1 MIIVLLMLL
10 VLIFKHK
17 ISINEFSF
25 KIYHIL
31 ALIYLLVL
39 IISTLLSP
47 YKEYNLLIGSPRMEG
62 LIVNIIY
69 ILSFLFISLTYK
81 FNKKILDIIIIPSII
96 IGIIIIIQYIG
107 FNPLYL
113 YKMGGSNIFYGTIGN
128 IDIIG
133 LLYIMYVIFMLFR
146 YIFSDIN
153 KLLYLLSFFI
163 SMLVFF
169 IINVDAA
176 YFTFFIALLFLL
188 PIVLLKSKYLKKY
201 LDIIIIISIA
211 SIFIINVYIIILLF
225 IFVII
230 RLLINNL
237 EYNVINKKNIII
249 GYMCLLLLL
258 IMGLI
263 VLYFYKFNITI
274 LSDVYSILH
283 FKLDDSLGSYRMF
296 LWKRT
301 INMFNNN
308 ILFGTGCD
316 TFYIRFMNLYI
327 DDVKSIGRV
336 DINDSACNIYLTM
349 LINRG
354 LVGLLLFIS
363 FIYSVLIKIKN
374 NFNFIILVILMTI
387 ILLNI
392 WLF

>member
-81 FNKKILDIIIIPSII
+81 FNKKILDIFIITSII

-201 LDIIIIISIA
+201 LDIIISIA

-283 FKLDDSLGSYRMF
+283 FKLVDSLGSYRMF

-301 INMFNNN
+301 IIMFNNN

>member
-81 FNKKILDIIIIPSII
+81 FNKKILDIFIIPSII

-146 YIFSDIN
+146 YIFSDIYHKN
-153 KLLYLLSFFI
+153 HTSFYNLCSFNRFKFGEHFWI
-163 SMLVFF
+163 M
-169 IINVDAA
+169 IC
-176 YFTFFIALLFLL
+176 
-188 PIVLLKSKYLKKY
+188 
-201 LDIIIIISIA
+201 
-211 SIFIINVYIIILLF
+211 
-225 IFVII
+225 I
-230 RLLINNL
+230 RIQ
-237 EYNVINKKNIII
+237 
-249 GYMCLLLLL
+249 
-258 IMGLI
+258 
-263 VLYFYKFNITI
+263 FP
-274 LSDVYSILH
+274 
-283 FKLDDSLGSYRMF
+283 
-296 LWKRT
+296 
-301 INMFNNN
+301 
-308 ILFGTGCD
+308 
-316 TFYIRFMNLYI
+316 
-327 DDVKSIGRV
+327 
-336 DINDSACNIYLTM
+336 
-349 LINRG
+349 
-354 LVGLLLFIS
+354 
-363 FIYSVLIKIKN
+363 
-374 NFNFIILVILMTI
+374 
-387 ILLNI
+387 
-392 WLF
+392 

>member
-1 MIIVLLMLL
+1 
-10 VLIFKHK
+10 
-17 ISINEFSF
+17 
-25 KIYHIL
+25 
-31 ALIYLLVL
+31 
-39 IISTLLSP
+39 
-47 YKEYNLLIGSPRMEG
+47 
-62 LIVNIIY
+62 
-69 ILSFLFISLTYK
+69 
-81 FNKKILDIIIIPSII
+81 
-96 IGIIIIIQYIG
+96 
-107 FNPLYL
+107 
-113 YKMGGSNIFYGTIGN
+113 MGGSNIFYGTIGN

-153 KLLYLLSFFI
+153 KLLYLVSFFI
-163 SMLVFF
+163 SMLVIF

-188 PIVLLKSKYLKKY
+188 PIVLLNSKYLKKY

-263 VLYFYKFNITI
+263 ILYFYKFNITI

-301 INMFNNN
+301 INMFKNN

-336 DINDSACNIYLTM
+336 DINDSACNKCYNYL
-349 LINRG
+349 
-354 LVGLLLFIS
+354 
-363 FIYSVLIKIKN
+363 
-374 NFNFIILVILMTI
+374 
-387 ILLNI
+387 
-392 WLF
+392 

>member
-1 MIIVLLMLL
+1 
-10 VLIFKHK
+10 
-17 ISINEFSF
+17 
-25 KIYHIL
+25 
-31 ALIYLLVL
+31 
-39 IISTLLSP
+39 
-47 YKEYNLLIGSPRMEG
+47 MEG

-81 FNKKILDIIIIPSII
+81 FNKKILDIFIIPSII

-133 LLYIMYVIFMLFR
+133 LLYIMYVIFMFFR

-153 KLLYLLSFFI
+153 KLLFLVSFFI

-188 PIVLLKSKYLKKY
+188 PIVLLNSKYLKKY

-283 FKLDDSLGSYRMF
+283 FKLVDSLGSYRMF

-301 INMFNNN
+301 IIMFNNN

-327 DDVKSIGRV
+327 DDLKSIGIF

-349 LINRG
+349 LINHG

-387 ILLNI
+387 ISCLIYGFFSFNVVIVTTIFFTLLSIYTMSVKNV
-392 WLF
+392 